1 MPTSERKKMDKRQYL
16 INAVLDQIQADVANG
31 DLTAIE
37 ELIRNLP
44 VDILQGFLPE
54 AALDQNGQ
62 LFG

>member
-1 MPTSERKKMDKRQYL
+1 MDKRQYL